1 MNSIQLSLWQVLLSF
16 VALHGYFLS
25 VVLFVNKKGSKT
37 ANHILSA
44 LVFCISVLLTDYIFS
59 NIGLS
64 RCWPHL
70 ILAAFPLWF
79 FIGPLF
85 YFYFMTALNTD
96 RKWQQRDLLHFSL
109 VALAAL
115 NLLRFYLLDAP
126 TKLTVVFERSTSDYE
141 ILPDMLMTAL
151 FSLQAVYYIF
161 KVLAALK
168 NYEQKYMGQVSN
180 TIIQRID
187 WLKLLLR
194 MFIIFLISDLAISN
208 LLAFWGQYSAIYVFA
223 AYFLIA
229 IFVYVIAYTMVLTPE
244 KLFTQLDALTTKY
257 RTSMLSQVDLV
268 QIKKQLLDFMLAQKP
283 FLDES
288 LRLTD
293 LAKNLNL
300 PMHHLSQ
307 VLNQELNLNFYDFIN
322 RYRVQ
327 EAQARLI
334 DPKYSDLTFLAIAF
348 DVGFNSN
355 ASFYRIFKKHT
366 GQTPSQYIA
375 KQGRVAA

>member
-16 VALHGYFLS
+16 VTLHGYFLS

-64 RCWPHL
+64 RRWPHL

-126 TKLTVVFERSTSDYE
+126 TKLTVIFERNISAYE
-141 ILPDMLMTAL
+141 FFPNILMTAL
-151 FSLQAVYYIF
+151 FSVQAVYYIF
-161 KVLAALK
+161 KALAALK

-257 RTSMLSQVDLV
+257 RTSMLSQADLV